1 MSTRGLLGFAHNGE
15 LKATYN
21 HSDSYPAWLGV
32 QVATFLAKHRD
43 NMASVETQVD
53 ALVMVDDDEKPTKAQ
68 VAKLAQYTDTSV
80 GGVTTIVDGELVVDD
95 SINWYQV
102 LRDTQG
108 EPEKALEA
116 GFMIDG
122 ADFALDSLFCE
133 WGYVIDLDQERLEIY
148 QGFQKKPVT
157 KGRWAGQK
165 AEDQTYPNGGPS
177 IGNQYYP
184 IGLLVAIP
192 FRDIP
197 TDPGAIG
204 LLMGTIE
211 DQQSRMDSEYL
222 EDGDEPTTPETLA
235 IAIEQVLA
243 LTDGVTNTTEKE
255 A

>member
-21 HSDSYPAWLGV
+21 HSDAYPTWLGV
-32 QVATFLAKHRD
+32 QVATFLARHRD
-43 NMASVETQVD
+43 DMASVETQVD
-53 ALVMVDDDEKPTKAQ
+53 ALVMVDEDKKPTKAQ
-68 VAKLAQYTDTSV
+68 VAQLAQYTDTSV
-80 GGVTTIVDGELVVDD
+80 GGVLTANGIDD
-95 SINWYQV
+95 SISWYQV

-108 EPEKALEA
+108 QPEKALEA

-148 QGFQKKPVT
+148 QGLRKEPVT
-157 KGRWAGQK
+157 RGRWADQK
-165 AEDQTYPNGGPS
+165 GKDQTYPNGEPS
-177 IGNQYYP
+177 IANQYYP
-184 IGLLVAIP
+184 ISLLVAIP

-204 LLMGTIE
+204 LLMNTIE
-211 DQQSRMDSEYL
+211 DQESRMDSEYL
-222 EDGDEPTTPETLA
+222 EDGDEPTTIETLA
-235 IAIEQVLA
+235 VAVEQVLA
-243 LTDGVTNTTEKE
+243 LVDGVTNTTEQE